1 MKKYEPLRRLLR
13 RSRHAAV
20 DLSFA
25 ELETTLGAMLPKAAA
40 SPDWWSNE
48 PLAPPR
54 RDQRNAWLEAG
65 FDAELLSHER
75 VRFARRTRGNSEG
88 GDAASEGSQAVL

>member
-13 RSRHAAV
+13 RSRHETLE
-20 DLSFA
+20 LSFA

-40 SPDWWSNE
+40 MPDWWTND
-48 PLAPPR
+48 PPPAPR

-65 FDAELLSHER
+65 FEASLLAGER
-75 VRFARRTRGNSEG
+75 VRFARRSGQRCDG
-88 GDAASEGSQAVL
+88 L